1 MYKYSLEIQG
11 MKCCMCES
19 HINDVIRKN
28 FKVKKIKSSHKK
40 NLTTFIAEDLVD
52 EDLLRV
58 VILNTGYTLNKI
70 DIEPSK

>member
-1 MYKYSLEIQG
+1 MYKYSLAIQG

-40 NLTTFIAEDLVD
+40 NLTTFI
-52 EDLLRV
+52 
-58 VILNTGYTLNKI
+58 
-70 DIEPSK
+70 PCSKAFIISVGVTTPGR